1 MTGIESKHDAEEL
14 RQMIEAHRKATGS
27 KIAEKILEDFDRYLP
42 CFKKIIPN
50 DYNRM
55 LSAISKMEEQGLS
68 REQAELEAFL
78 DLQ

>member
-14 RQMIEAHRKATGS
+14 RQLIEAHTAATGS
-27 KIAEKILEDFDRYLP
+27 AVGERILKDFERYLP

-68 REQAELEAFL
+68 REKAELEAFL
-78 DLQ
+78 ALQ